1 MKRNNLLLSICFF
14 VSVFSVSA
22 QNNATTTPTTK
33 DNIEQ
38 SELLLAEAK
47 IQTSGYSE
55 GWSDGYKEG
64 WCYGK
69 GYGCYPPYPPYPP
82 YPRYGEDTYK
92 GGYNRAFLQALKDR
106 PE

>member
-64 WCYGK
+64 WCYEK
-69 GYGCYPPYPPYPP
+69 GTVVIHHTPPIHHIQDMVKIPI
-82 YPRYGEDTYK
+82 REVIIEHFYK
-92 GGYNRAFLQALKDR
+92 R
-106 PE
+106 